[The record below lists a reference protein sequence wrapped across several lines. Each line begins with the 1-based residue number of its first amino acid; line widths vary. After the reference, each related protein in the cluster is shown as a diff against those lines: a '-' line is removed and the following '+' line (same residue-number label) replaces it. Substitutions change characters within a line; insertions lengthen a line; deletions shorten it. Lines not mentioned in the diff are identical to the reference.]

1 MLGWRWGWSVAILL
15 ALIVGIDPAAAM
27 QEINAIAG
35 SVDLAR
41 LPVTLEPT
49 EDIDARLD
57 DARQALARHD
67 RNRARELESRY
78 EQSGNPEKRL
88 IERRFGVIE
97 HRFRVSADP
106 YEILRRWE
114 DGLDPKAREN
124 PNQVVRILE
133 EITEGR
139 YAAYYFF
146 DAVIRPNVFAPEARL
161 ERHESTV
168 HEKVH
173 LIQPSVYK
181 ALGIRCIWIDPD
193 DPCIRSLEP
202 VAVYLT
208 EYAILKRAAPDR
220 SDVSVNRA
228 IMTYLDLEATRCGHS
243 RPRARCPAAR
253 QVTEYMLLPG
263 ELAHEVA
270 RHGLEEGIRRFV
282 AGLAASNPVAL
293 ER

>member
-1 MLGWRWGWSVAILL
+1 MVGRRWGWSVAILL
-15 ALIVGIDPAAAM
+15 ALLAGIGPAAAM
-27 QEINAIAG
+27 QEVNAIAG
-35 SVDLAR
+35 SADVGRPSATR
-41 LPVTLEPT
+41 EPI
-49 EDIDARLD
+49 EDIHARLD
-57 DARQALARHD
+57 DLRQTLARFD
-67 RNRARELESRY
+67 RNRQRELESRY
-78 EQSGNPEKRL
+78 EQSGDPEKRL
-88 IERRFGVIE
+88 LERRFGVIE
-97 HRFRVSADP
+97 HRFRVNADP

-114 DGLDPKAREN
+114 AGLEPKVRDDPD
-124 PNQVVRILE
+124 QVLRILE

-161 ERHESTV
+161 ERRESTV

-181 ALGIRCIWIDPD
+181 ALGIRCIWIDPH
-193 DPCIRSLEP
+193 DPCIQSLEP

-243 RPRARCPAAR
+243 TPVARCPTAR

-263 ELAHEVA
+263 ELAREVA

-282 AGLAASNPVAL
+282 AGLADSNPVAL
-293 ER
+293 GR